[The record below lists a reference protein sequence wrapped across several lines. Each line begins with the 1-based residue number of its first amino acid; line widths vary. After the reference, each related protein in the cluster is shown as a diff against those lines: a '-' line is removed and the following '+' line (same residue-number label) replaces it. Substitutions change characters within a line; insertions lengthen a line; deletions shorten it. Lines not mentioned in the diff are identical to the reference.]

1 MPNAPRLPIA
11 GPYAHYPPM
20 LRACLSLALALS
32 AGLAVPAL
40 SAQESATEKPAHD
53 AVTIYRCLGAGGAVT
68 LRDSPCPKGERQ
80 EVRAMQR
87 PRDPPAAATTPP
99 IALPAPATPPPAE
112 RERVVYLTPPRPMY
126 ECVTPEGD
134 TYTSDNG
141 DGNPRWV
148 PYWTVGYPIWPRGG
162 GASVSG
168 NVSIGNGNLSFSSGG
183 PVPLP
188 PTHPP
193 GGHPPRPGVALPAGG
208 AWVRDECH
216 VLPQQEVC
224 ARLSDRRYDILR
236 RYASA
241 MPSERRTLDLEQRGI
256 DARMANDCGNR

>member
-1 MPNAPRLPIA
+1 
-11 GPYAHYPPM
+11 M
-20 LRACLSLALALS
+20 LRARLSLALALS
-32 AGLAVPAL
+32 AGLAIPAL
-40 SAQESATEKPAHD
+40 PAQESASEKPAHA
-53 AVTIYRCLGAGGAVT
+53 AVTIYRCLGAGGAVA
-68 LRDSPCPKGERQ
+68 LRDSPCLKDEKQ
-80 EVRAMQR
+80 EVRSMQR
-87 PRDPPAAATTPP
+87 PRDPVSRAESSPPAATPVV
-99 IALPAPATPPPAE
+99 APRE
-112 RERVVYLTPPRPMY
+112 IVERVVYRSPPRPMY

-141 DGNPRWV
+141 DGKPRWV
-148 PYWTVGYPIWPRGG
+148 PYWTLGYPVWPRGG

-168 NVSIGNGNLSFSSGG
+168 NIPIGNGNLSFGSGG

-193 GGHPPRPGVALPAGG
+193 AGRPPRPGVVLPAGG

-216 VLPQQEVC
+216 ALPQQEIC

-236 RYASA
+236 RYTSA